1 MNLSKYLEDAV
12 NQVASLPGVGR
23 RTALRYV
30 LDLVKRDREE
40 IERFVSAISN
50 LKEKLTHCQ
59 VCHNISDAAICHICS
74 NPQRDKSIICV
85 VEDMRDILAIESTHQ
100 YRGIYHVLGGKISPM
115 DGIGPSDLN
124 IGTLIP
130 RLAEAELKEIILA
143 LSPTMEGDTTA
154 YFLYKKLGSA
164 PDIKLTT
171 LSRGVSVGDE
181 LQYAD
186 ELTLG
191 RSIVQRLLYEKAIEG

>member
-30 LDLVKRDREE
+30 LDLVKRDRDE

-50 LKEKLTHCQ
+50 LKEKLTNCT
-59 VCHNISDAAICHICS
+59 VCHNISDAPICHICA
-74 NPQRDKSIICV
+74 NPLRDKSIICV

-100 YRGIYHVLGGKISPM
+100 FKGLYHVLGGKISPM

-124 IGTLIP
+124 VGTLLP
-130 RLAEAELKEIILA
+130 RLASAEVCEVILA

-154 YFLYKKLGSA
+154 YFLYKKLMAS
-164 PDIKLTT
+164 PEIKLTT

-191 RSIVQRLLYEKAIEG
+191 RSILQRLPYEKAIEG